1 MPYYFNLP
9 LVTELTQ
16 GQQMA
21 VDEPNPLALS
31 GGPGTGKSV
40 VCLWRHIRNH
50 STGISNSLLLTYT
63 KTLEYYLRASAK
75 TQDEDASQNIDRVF
89 WWITHNATS
98 YDEIIIDEGQDIKKE
113 KFERFLNYTEK
124 LTFGADERQSMYLSN
139 EDLSELLNWLNTDQ
153 SFNRNVKITLDRN
166 FRNSKEILL
175 FTRSVFPDFLI
186 PHNTITGA
194 RATGLKPIM
203 KLDLGWG
210 AENQIDEI
218 ISIINDFSSDTHNI
232 AILVPF
238 AANVDNYYQLLR
250 NALDDN
256 IQVTKFQNE
265 HEEFNGL
272 AGVHVTTFKSSKG
285 TEFDSVVIP
294 EFDKFTWILENQA
307 RIENRVNENDY
318 YVAFTRAK
326 TNLFLLCRNG
336 FPSIGERD
344 TVTIE

>member
-9 LVTELTQ
+9 LVTELTPD
-16 GQQMA
+16 QQMA

-50 STGISNSLLLTYT
+50 STGVSNSLLLTYT
-63 KTLEYYLRASAK
+63 KTLEHYLRASAQ
-75 TQDEDASQNIDRVF
+75 TQDEDSSQHIDRVF

-98 YDEIIIDEGQDIKKE
+98 YDEIIIDEGQDVNKE
-113 KFERFLNYTEK
+113 KFSRFLNYTEK

-139 EDLSELLNWLNTDQ
+139 EDLNELLNWFNTDQ
-153 SFNRNVKITLDRN
+153 CFNDNVRITLNRN

-175 FTRSVFPDFLI
+175 FTRSVFPNFLI
-186 PHNTITGA
+186 PHNTIAGA

-218 ISIINDFSSDTHNI
+218 ISIINDFNSDTHNI
-232 AILVPF
+232 AVLVPF
-238 AANVDNYYQLLR
+238 TNQVENFYSLINNEIDT
-250 NALDDN
+250 N
-256 IQVTKFQNE
+256 IEVTMYQNE
-265 HEEFNGL
+265 HEEFTGL
-272 AGVHVTTFKSSKG
+272 SGVHITTFKSSKG
-285 TEFDSVVIP
+285 TEFDTVIIP
-294 EFDKFTWILENQA
+294 EFDSYSWNLT
-307 RIENRVNENDY
+307 NRPNVVAENDY

-336 FPSIGERD
+336 FPNIGNRD